1 MPANM
6 AINQKRPSSPYQPK
20 NIKNGEKT
28 RVWRSLNGTG
38 FAHAR
43 HQDLESRKAAWL
55 QSLRL
60 GTGVSH
66 PSPYQQTHGSR
77 KTREQVNAALASS
90 SDYLKQQLGFRVN
103 GNDAVAA
110 SPRPGTPQYK
120 PKEDMYDEIIE
131 LKKTI
136 QLQKHDNDRLK
147 TKLRWNEEEN
157 VKKDKII
164 SQLVEEAL
172 VMHNGKFTTKGD
184 QVLIKTMKSQQMR
197 SNSQIESLQND
208 IKDFK
213 LKLKQLK
220 TRCKAAKSK
229 YVEQVQQLQGAIKR
243 QDHEIKLLSG
253 EEVDDNL
260 VDENDMKKSKLA
272 TDISTLRQSVVK
284 LTCENT
290 KLKEDCLLVRKDLQT
305 AMLKNDESAADSER
319 ELKVCEDKITRLKAA
334 IDRIK
339 KEKSQVFSENN
350 EKSEEIKR
358 LVKNLDESKDE
369 VKVLR
374 EEIALLESK
383 VESQKD
389 LISNRS
395 RPTTPVR
402 SRSNSRVEK
411 VEQLRRSNSR
421 TEKVELFRR
430 NKAAR
435 TIQHK
440 WKDYKHNEE
449 YEANINV
456 IQSSFRGHLAR
467 QQYITD
473 SSQTFKQ
480 RAEYADDD
488 VTILQSS
495 MRGHQARSEMLTN
508 Y

>member
-6 AINQKRPSSPYQPK
+6 AIHQKRPSSPYQTKK
-20 NIKNGEKT
+20 NVEKT

-90 SDYLKQQLGFRVN
+90 SDYLKQQLGLNTN
-103 GNDAVAA
+103 GNDSMIA

-120 PKEDMYDEIIE
+120 PQEDMYDEIIE

-157 VKKDKII
+157 VKKDKLI

-197 SNSQIESLQND
+197 SNSQIESLQTD

-213 LKLKQLK
+213 IKLKQLK

-229 YVEQVQQLQGAIKR
+229 YVEQVQQLQAAIKR

-253 EEVDDNL
+253 DEVDENL
-260 VDENDMKKSKLA
+260 VDDADMKKSKLA

-290 KLKEDCLLVRKDLQT
+290 KLKEDCLLVRRDLQT
-305 AMLKNDESAADSER
+305 AMLNKDENTADNER
-319 ELKVCEDKITRLKAA
+319 ELKIREDKITRLKTA

-339 KEKSQVFSENN
+339 KEKSQVFTENN

-358 LVKNLDESKDE
+358 LVKNLDDIKDD

-374 EEIALLESK
+374 EENALLESK

-389 LISNRS
+389 HIPNRS
-395 RPTTPVR
+395 RPSTPVR
-402 SRSNSRVEK
+402 SRSNSRMEK
-411 VEQLRRSNSR
+411 VE
-421 TEKVELFRR
+421 EFRR

-440 WKDYKHNEE
+440 WKDHKQNEE
-449 YEANINV
+449 YEANVNV

-467 QQYITD
+467 EKYIND
-473 SSQTFKQ
+473 SQQTFKQ
-480 RAEYADDD
+480 QGDIYADEDI
-488 VTILQSS
+488 TILQSS
-495 MRGHQARSEMLTN
+495 MRGHRARSEMLHN
-508 Y
+508 YK